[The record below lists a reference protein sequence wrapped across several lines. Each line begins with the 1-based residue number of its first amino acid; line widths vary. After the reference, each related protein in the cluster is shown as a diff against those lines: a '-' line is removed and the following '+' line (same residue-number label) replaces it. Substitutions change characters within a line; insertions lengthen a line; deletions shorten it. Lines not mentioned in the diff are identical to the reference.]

1 MAHWRLLAALA
12 HPSHRY
18 VVMDGKYHVVSCRR
32 GFAVRDITTGE
43 YVEVFVKK
51 WRALLRC
58 EYMNKGVAR

>member
-1 MAHWRLLAALA
+1 MADFAVRVHTI
-12 HPSHRY
+12 HTSHGY
-18 VVMDGKYHVVSCRR
+18 VVMGKYHVVSCRR

-51 WRALLRC
+51 WRALLRA